1 MNAVVFQEL
10 REARALAYSAF
21 AIYTEPGRKDDSE
34 SFYTYIISQN
44 DKMGDCITTF
54 NSILDTMPQS
64 KAAFDLAKESL
75 KKRLESKRVTREA
88 LLNAY
93 ITAQQR
99 GIDYD
104 LSERI
109 YQALPSITMDQM
121 VDFERKFMASKPL
134 RYVILGKESELDMKL
149 LERIGKVKRVSGKEI
164 YGF

>member
-1 MNAVVFQEL
+1 
-10 REARALAYSAF
+10 
-21 AIYTEPGRKDDSE
+21 
-34 SFYTYIISQN
+34 
-44 DKMGDCITTF
+44 MGDCIATF

-75 KKRLESKRVTREA
+75 KKQLESKRVTREA